1 MSSHEREVLLPGSTL
16 GERDLE
22 AFEDAWYR
30 ALKARQRPAREAPSG
45 ESVGE
50 PTRAERAPEHSA
62 TG

>member
-1 MSSHEREVLLPGSTL
+1 MSGREREVPGSTL
-16 GERDLE
+16 RERDLE

-45 ESVGE
+45 ESAGE